1 MSGGISWVCTIYM
14 PGIMLEA
21 VHVLSLV
28 DITIL
33 PVVLR
38 TASEVNSK
46 AEIYSWVS
54 LALTLIGKWNSTNTP
69 WNYEKSIVP
78 GGPVQGIYSNNLY
91 LIY

>member
-1 MSGGISWVCTIYM
+1 MSVYNIYM

-46 AEIYSWVS
+46 AEI
-54 LALTLIGKWNSTNTP
+54 
-69 WNYEKSIVP
+69 
-78 GGPVQGIYSNNLY
+78 
-91 LIY
+91 

>member
-1 MSGGISWVCTIYM
+1 MGAFHECVQYIYM

-46 AEIYSWVS
+46 AEI
-54 LALTLIGKWNSTNTP
+54 
-69 WNYEKSIVP
+69 
-78 GGPVQGIYSNNLY
+78 
-91 LIY
+91 